1 MVLNYNNSKIEEK
14 SNRNLWNWLL
24 LRLKMFGLNFFRKL
38 VSTKYSWVIFL
49 GMVLFVWS
57 IHGLFPVFILIWF
70 RFFIV
75 SMK

>member
-24 LRLKMFGLNFFRKL
+24 LRLKMFGLNLFRKL

-57 IHGLFPVFILIWF
+57 IHGLFPAFIL
-70 RFFIV
+70 